1 VILAMTPFAPDK
13 NLGKAYNEAMALLPA
28 DGWMI
33 ALDHDAALTTR
44 DWRHQVAEAIAFRP
58 DAGAFVACANRIGA
72 FWQKAGNPDSH
83 DMAEHRRFGAERLK
97 VRTLLDV
104 TDTMGFGGVAF
115 ATSKRAW
122 EKAGG
127 FVDGMLCVDHMY
139 HFALRRAGLRV
150 YLLEGWY
157 VYHWRRAFGDDP
169 SREWPRAQKCP
180 CRGPEK
186 EPKVRLQLP

>member
-1 VILAMTPFAPDK
+1 M
-13 NLGKAYNEAMALLPA
+13 
-28 DGWMI
+28 
-33 ALDHDAALTTR
+33 R
-44 DWRHQVAEAIAFRP
+44 
-58 DAGAFVACANRIGA
+58 
-72 FWQKAGNPDSH
+72 
-83 DMAEHRRFGAERLK
+83 

-115 ATSKRAW
+115 AISKRAW

-127 FVDGMLCVDHMY
+127 FVDGMLCVDHHM

-169 SREWPRAQKCP
+169 SSDWPRAEGCR

-186 EPKVRLQLP
+186 APTRRITLP